1 MVQQWWRNAMV
12 EPARHKAK
20 SQLLLV
26 GPWERPSL
34 TCRWWRWRCRRSLLQ
49 WWLQWWWKW
58 WCQWWWNHLITSPLS
73 HDLLMGTRSSHAKS
87 CIFAFSCLAPHQF
100 VSLWDRNGELLMW
113 ALMQVWWL
121 SYSYA
126 LMVDHVVYEGSLS
139 ILEIENIKSYVC
151 ISIIWLID

>member
-12 EPARHKAK
+12 QAARHKAK

-34 TCRWWRWRCRRSLLQ
+34 TWRWWRWRRSWWQWWWQRWWQ
-49 WWLQWWWKW
+49 WWLLWRWLWWWQRW
-58 WCQWWWNHLITSPLS
+58 WQWWWNHLITSPLS

-87 CIFAFSCLAPHQF
+87 CIFAFSCRPPHQF

-113 ALMQVWWL
+113 GLMQVWWL

-126 LMVDHVVYEGSLS
+126 LMVDHVVCEGSLN
-139 ILEIENIKSYVC
+139 ILEIVKMKYY
-151 ISIIWLID
+151 